1 MPEIKDLSGLPWRT
15 NISPSYMGPSSECL
29 EFITANFYGKC
40 LNIGPGEGFS
50 VKAMID
56 SEAVTSVTTMDLI
69 PEFNQ
74 LPQEL
79 IDSGIVSSV
88 QYNPILDES
97 FDCVF
102 IDHFDD
108 RIYAANHYF
117 NKGCYVVIDDMIQQG
132 IVLGLE
138 YGLNIE
144 IHQDSLRNFGV
155 VI

>member
-15 NISPSYMGPSSECL
+15 NISPYYMGPSSECL

-40 LNIGPGEGFS
+40 LNIGTGEGFS

-88 QYNPILDES
+88 QYNPILEET

-132 IVLGLE
+132 IDIGLE

-144 IHQDSLRNFGV
+144 IHQNSLRDFGV